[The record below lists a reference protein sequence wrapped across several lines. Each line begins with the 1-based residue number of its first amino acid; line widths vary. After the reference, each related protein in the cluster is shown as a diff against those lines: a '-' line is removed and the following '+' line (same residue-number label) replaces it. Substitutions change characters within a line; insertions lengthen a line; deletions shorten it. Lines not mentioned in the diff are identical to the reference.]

1 MLLCPVCKEPLI
13 LQNHQFVCKNH
24 HTYDQAKEG
33 YVNLSLKQKKMTG
46 DNPAM
51 VRARTAFLEQ
61 GYYDFLRDAIKKII
75 QDLSVSTLLDAG
87 CGQGYYTKAFAG
99 CTDTTYGV
107 DLSKAAI
114 QYAAKH
120 DKQSNYIVSSIYDCP
135 FANHS
140 FDLITSIFTPDAKEE
155 FDRLLKPGGFLI
167 QVGPGPYHCFEL
179 KSILYETAYLNPELS
194 TLRSGFTC
202 IDIQNI
208 KKELL
213 VTDLHSL
220 LEMTPYRYRTK
231 TKDLEKIDSY
241 SYLNVTFDFMIHIWR
256 KL

>member
-1 MLLCPVCKEPLI
+1 MLLCPVCKEPLN
-13 LQNHQFVCKNH
+13 LQNRQFVCKNH

-51 VRARTAFLEQ
+51 VRARTACLEQ
-61 GYYDFLRDAIKKII
+61 GYYDFLRDTIKKII

-87 CGQGYYTKAFAG
+87 CGQGYYTKAFAD
-99 CTDTTYGV
+99 CTDTAYGV
-107 DLSKAAI
+107 DLSKSAI

-120 DKQSNYIVSSIYDCP
+120 DKKSNYIVSSIYDCP
-135 FANHS
+135 FANDS
-140 FDLITSIFTPDAKEE
+140 FDLITSIFTPDAKKE
-155 FDRLLKPGGFLI
+155 FYRLLKPGGFLI

-179 KSILYETAYLNPELS
+179 KSILYENAYLNPEAS

-208 KKELL
+208 KKEFL

-220 LEMTPYRYRTK
+220 LDMTPYRYRTK

-241 SYLNVTFDFMIHIWR
+241 SRLNVTFDFMIHVWR